1 MFLLP
6 LYAYNYLDVIQFFYD
21 ILQHYS
27 WQGLSLVLLAVILF
41 FVQLHYYAVAY
52 NRIIRFRLLRER
64 PKRRENPPISVIV
77 ALRGESERFLVDELP
92 TLLSQEYSTYEVVVV
107 YIGGDTDYYDE
118 LQRIRDNHSYM
129 RLTKMG
135 GNERLYI
142 STKQA
147 LNVGIKSA
155 QYDSLLFTTPGATPL
170 SNEWVATMAK
180 GFERGSVVIA
190 PAIPHF
196 ERNNLATFIMRM
208 IEHNM
213 LRNAMARAVEGK
225 PYYAPRSNYGF
236 DRNLYER
243 TRGYNHLRID
253 IGENDL
259 YLQAIANAKR
269 TSVVMSRHA
278 ITVEER
284 IDMVSEWVEQ
294 MRYLGHARQY
304 YPTAA
309 KRFTSR
315 ELGSRALFFIAII
328 TLIVAM
334 PLEIKLGAVVLL
346 LLRYALVLWSSHRTA
361 TKLGESEIAMRYWI
375 YDLFGPML
383 EWMLWSKKSRNTPR
397 IWK

>member
-1 MFLLP
+1 M
-6 LYAYNYLDVIQFFYD
+6 QFFID
-21 ILQHYS
+21 IFEHYS
-27 WQGLSLVLLAVILF
+27 WQGISLVLLTVTLFAIQFYYYVI
-41 FVQLHYYAVAY
+41 AY
-52 NRIIRFRLLRER
+52 NRIISFRLLRER
-64 PKRRENPPISVIV
+64 EKRRDNPPISVIV
-77 ALRGESERFLVDELP
+77 PMRGESERFLVDELP
-92 TLLSQEYSTYEVVVV
+92 ALLHQDYDNYEVVVV

-155 QYDSLLFTTPGATPL
+155 QYDCLLFTIPGATPT
-170 SNEWVATMAK
+170 SSEWVATMAK

-190 PAIPHF
+190 PAIPNF
-196 ERNNLATFIMRM
+196 EHKSLSTYIMRL
-208 IEHNM
+208 IEFNM
-213 LRNAMARAVEGK
+213 MRNAMARAVIGK

-269 TSVVMSRHA
+269 TSVVMSRHS
-278 ITVEER
+278 IVSEER

-294 MRYLGHARQY
+294 MRYLGNARRY
-304 YPTAA
+304 YPTDA
-309 KRFTSR
+309 KCFTAR
-315 ELGSRALFFIAII
+315 ELGSRALFFLAALALIAI
-328 TLIVAM
+328 L
-334 PLEIKLGAVVLL
+334 PLELKLGAIALV
-346 LLRYALVLWSSHRTA
+346 LLRYIIVVWSSRRVA
-361 TKLGESEIAMRYWI
+361 LKLGEKDIALKYWI
-375 YDLFGPML
+375 YDLFGPVI
-383 EWMLWSKKSRNTPR
+383 EWMLWSRKSRNTPR
-397 IWK
+397 VWK